1 MDILERINS
10 RKSTIQTLNRTPL
23 STLGMIRLMVQTK
36 PSKHLLTFN
45 VMDNPSP
52 YKAILGQE

>member
-10 RKSTIQTLNRTPL
+10 RKSTIQTLNGTSL
-23 STLGMIRLMVQTK
+23 STLGTVRLMVQTK

-45 VMDNPSP
+45 VMVNPSP
-52 YKAILGQE
+52 CKVILGQE